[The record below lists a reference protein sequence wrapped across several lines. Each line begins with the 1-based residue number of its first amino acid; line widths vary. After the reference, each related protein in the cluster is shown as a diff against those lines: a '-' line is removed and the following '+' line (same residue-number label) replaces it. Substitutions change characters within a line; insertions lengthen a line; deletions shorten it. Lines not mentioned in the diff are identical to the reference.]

1 MWYAN
6 FRKNTRLGTL
16 LVKRR
21 LITTAQLHE
30 AVNVQR
36 TSRHKNL
43 GDILVEQGWV
53 THEDIRKSLR
63 RQARLRHVA
72 TLLAVLFTPLQT
84 VSAGG
89 FLSASAN
96 AEHVAYADAE
106 QYADC
111 PQLKLHDPGSRDKR
125 IRSTSLTR
133 AAQQTAKFMLK
144 NWWRSYRES
153 NLRDDS
159 DFSAHPR
166 PASTKHTIKSRYSLR
181 LSEDKVL
188 VRMKFRF

>member
-6 FRKNTRLGTL
+6 FRRSTRLGSL

-30 AVNVQR
+30 AVSLQR
-36 TSRHKNL
+36 NRRHTNL

-53 THEDIRKSLR
+53 TRHDIRRCLR
-63 RQARLRHVA
+63 RQARLRYVA

-96 AEHVAYADAE
+96 AEHVAFDNAE
-106 QYADC
+106 QYADA
-111 PQLKLHDPGSRDKR
+111 PQLKLHDPGARSGKV
-125 IRSTSLTR
+125 STSLTR
-133 AAQQTAKFMLK
+133 AAQRTAHILVRS
-144 NWWRSYRES
+144 WWRSYSEDNS
-153 NLRDDS
+153 YDLS
-159 DFSAHPR
+159 SSR
-166 PASTKHTIKSRYSLR
+166 PASSKHNIKSGYSLR

-188 VRMKFRF
+188 VRAKFRF

>member
-30 AVNVQR
+30 AVNIQR
-36 TSRHKNL
+36 SRRHANL

-53 THEDIRKSLR
+53 THRDIRKSLR

-89 FLSASAN
+89 FMSASAN
-96 AEHVAYADAE
+96 AESVAFTEAE

-111 PQLKLHDPGSRDKR
+111 PQLKLHDLGARSKR
-125 IRSTSLTR
+125 IKSTSLSR
-133 AAQQTAKFMLK
+133 AAQQTAKLVLK
-144 NWWRSYRES
+144 NWWRSYRETNLS
-153 NLRDDS
+153 NDD
-159 DFSAHPR
+159 DLYARAR
-166 PASTKHTIKSRYSLR
+166 PASSKHTVKSRYSLR
-181 LSEDKVL
+181 LSDDKVL